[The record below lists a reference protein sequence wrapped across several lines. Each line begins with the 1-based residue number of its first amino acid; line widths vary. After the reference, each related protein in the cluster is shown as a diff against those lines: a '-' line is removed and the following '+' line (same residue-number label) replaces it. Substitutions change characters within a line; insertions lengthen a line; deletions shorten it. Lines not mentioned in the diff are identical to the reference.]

1 MGCKKIIARLGEAT
15 VAGATIPILNNFLDT
30 IRTLNSS
37 KIDIG
42 EWEDSFEKINKLLF
56 KLNPRMYLRNRVP
69 TVNKEMYRLTKNTSY
84 IIKLKDK
91 NYLRVWAYVSSSE
104 SGLWSE
110 QRLELS
116 FYGSH
121 KYQNRTNFLINSLKL
136 TDDKRIPV
144 KLLKLYGSTIDI
156 MPHDFNTVVMK
167 PDMRARLIDGL
178 NTWRKSKKW
187 YADHQLVHKIG
198 ILLYGKPGTGKS
210 SVAKA
215 ISTMFNNAPILIFD
229 SSNIIDSI
237 NRTIKMRKMYA
248 GEIIVLIEDF
258 DQLFEKRDDNEAQDT
273 TVGSDQL
280 KPSKIKNVSMLENT
294 NAIFQVLDGVYSMDG
309 MIYIATTN
317 YIEKLDA
324 ALIRYGRFDLQEEL
338 PYFDR
343 EMTDQ
348 FIEMMGY
355 NSSIADELNLEYP
368 VQPAMLQSKIME
380 YRSKIMKKKIINEER
395 WTQQVCPSLLF

>member
-156 MPHDFNTVVMK
+156 MPHDFDTVVMK

-380 YRSKIMKKKIINEER
+380 YRSKIMKKK
-395 WTQQVCPSLLF
+395 

>member
-1 MGCKKIIARLGEAT
+1 MGCNKIIARLGEAT

-104 SGLWSE
+104 KGLWSE

-178 NTWRKSKKW
+178 NTWRESKKW

-258 DQLFEKRDDNEAQDT
+258 DQVFEKRDDDEAQDT
-273 TVGSDQL
+273 TAGSDQL

-294 NAIFQVLDGVYSMDG
+294 NAIFQVLDGVYSMDD

-380 YRSKIMKKKIINEER
+380 YRSKIMKK
-395 WTQQVCPSLLF
+395 

>member
-91 NYLRVWAYVSSSE
+91 NYLRVWSYVSSSE
-104 SGLWSE
+104 NGLWSE

-178 NTWRKSKKW
+178 NTWRESKKW

-258 DQLFEKRDDNEAQDT
+258 DQLFEKRDDDEAQDT
-273 TVGSDQL
+273 TAGSDQL

-294 NAIFQVLDGVYSMDG
+294 NAIFQVLDGVYSMDD

-380 YRSKIMKKKIINEER
+380 YRSKIMKK
-395 WTQQVCPSLLF
+395 

>member
-15 VAGATIPILNNFLDT
+15 VAGATTPILNNFLDT

-104 SGLWSE
+104 NGLWSE

-178 NTWRKSKKW
+178 NTWRESKKW

-258 DQLFEKRDDNEAQDT
+258 DQLFEKRDDDEAQDT
-273 TVGSDQL
+273 TAGSDQL

-380 YRSKIMKKKIINEER
+380 YRSKIMKK
-395 WTQQVCPSLLF
+395 

>member
-380 YRSKIMKKKIINEER
+380 YRSKIMKKNN
-395 WTQQVCPSLLF
+395 

>member
-380 YRSKIMKKKIINEER
+380 YRSKIMKKK
-395 WTQQVCPSLLF
+395 

>member
-15 VAGATIPILNNFLDT
+15 VAGATTPILNNFLDT

-91 NYLRVWAYVSSSE
+91 NYLRVWSYVSSSE
-104 SGLWSE
+104 NGLWSE

-178 NTWRKSKKW
+178 NTWRESKKW

-258 DQLFEKRDDNEAQDT
+258 DQLFEKRDDDEAQDT
-273 TVGSDQL
+273 TAGSDQL

-294 NAIFQVLDGVYSMDG
+294 NAIFQVLDGVYSMDD

-380 YRSKIMKKKIINEER
+380 YRSKIMKK
-395 WTQQVCPSLLF
+395 

>member
-1 MGCKKIIARLGEAT
+1 
-15 VAGATIPILNNFLDT
+15 
-30 IRTLNSS
+30 
-37 KIDIG
+37 
-42 EWEDSFEKINKLLF
+42 
-56 KLNPRMYLRNRVP
+56 
-69 TVNKEMYRLTKNTSY
+69 
-84 IIKLKDK
+84 
-91 NYLRVWAYVSSSE
+91 
-104 SGLWSE
+104 
-110 QRLELS
+110 
-116 FYGSH
+116 
-121 KYQNRTNFLINSLKL
+121 
-136 TDDKRIPV
+136 
-144 KLLKLYGSTIDI
+144 
-156 MPHDFNTVVMK
+156 
-167 PDMRARLIDGL
+167 
-178 NTWRKSKKW
+178 
-187 YADHQLVHKIG
+187 
-198 ILLYGKPGTGKS
+198 
-210 SVAKA
+210 
-215 ISTMFNNAPILIFD
+215 MFNNAPILIFD

-258 DQLFEKRDDNEAQDT
+258 DQLFEKRDDDEAQDT
-273 TVGSDQL
+273 TAGSDQL

-380 YRSKIMKKKIINEER
+380 YRSKIMKK
-395 WTQQVCPSLLF
+395 